1 MRLVVPPL
9 TSPRRRLD
17 LDVIRKFQ
25 VGDEDHDN
33 VEFEGVRVPI
43 APAQPVARVGGP
55 TRGRLWVQTPPFT
68 AAGPAFGTALSTTD
82 GRSA

>member
-33 VEFEGVRVPI
+33 VEFKGVRVPI

-55 TRGRLWVQTPPFT
+55 TRGRLWAKTPPYT
-68 AAGPAFGTALSTTD
+68 AGTVFFPTASATR